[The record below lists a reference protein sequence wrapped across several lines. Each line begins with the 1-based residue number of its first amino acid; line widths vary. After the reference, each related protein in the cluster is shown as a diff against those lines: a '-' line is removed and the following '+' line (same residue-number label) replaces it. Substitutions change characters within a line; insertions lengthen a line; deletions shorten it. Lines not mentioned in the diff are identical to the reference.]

1 MDKNINKQNVY
12 ISEEE
17 NTLNWIEIQSSFKKS
32 FGNEIYNS
40 WLQKISLVKEYNDY
54 LILGVPTRFFR
65 DWIVSRYLDK
75 ILEQVKSFKLSL
87 NRIEFKIIE
96 ENKQNQELIKIDQL
110 NKVTEIKDSILNYN
124 RLNPNLSFES
134 FIKGKSNEIA
144 LSYSKKVC
152 DYVSRY
158 NPLYIC
164 GGVGLGKTHLLNAI
178 GLETQKDNNVM
189 FISAERFMYHF
200 IKSIKKNDMV
210 NFKDFFRKSSVF
222 IIDDIQFIS
231 GKESLQEEFFHTFN
245 SLIEKG
251 SQIIISSDRPPMK
264 LDRVQERIKS
274 RLSGGLVVDIEAP
287 DLDLKIKILKKKI
300 EEIQN
305 QFKENID
312 LSDEV
317 INYIASESKTN
328 IRELIGVLNRVIAFS
343 RVHNKVLTTVDCK
356 NILKDVFSQIRVIT
370 VDKIQNIVSNYFNIA
385 LSDMLSQ
392 RRSRPLARP
401 RQIAMY
407 LAKKMTSRSLPEIGR
422 RFANRDHTT
431 VIHAV
436 KTITRLSDQDDEMKK
451 ILIKLKVF
459 CWNSEEMQ
467 FIVKRDIL
475 LKSLNFVQ
483 GVVEKKNTLPI
494 LSNVLLQ
501 LKEKKLTIVATD
513 LDIVFHDEIEDVKVL
528 KEGSTTT
535 SAAILYDILR
545 KISSNS
551 ELNFDLKNENKLSLK
566 E

>member
-1 MDKNINKQNVY
+1 MDKNIKKENVY
-12 ISEEE
+12 LSEEE
-17 NTLNWIEIQSSFKKS
+17 KTLNWDDVQDSFKKT
-32 FGNEIYNS
+32 FGTEIYNS
-40 WLQKISLVKEYNDY
+40 WLQKISLVKEFNDY

-75 ILEQVKSFKLSL
+75 ILEQVKTFKLSL

-96 ENKQNQELIKIDQL
+96 DNKQNQEIIKIDAVS
-110 NKVTEIKDSILNYN
+110 KVTEIKDSILNYN
-124 RLNPNLSFES
+124 RLNPNLSFEN
-134 FIKGKSNEIA
+134 FIEGKSNDIA

-152 DYVSRY
+152 EHLNRY

-164 GGVGLGKTHLLNAI
+164 AGVGLGKTHLLNAI
-178 GLETQKDNNVM
+178 GLELQNDNNVM

-251 SQIIISSDRPPMK
+251 SQIIISADRAPIK
-264 LDRVQERIKS
+264 LDRVQDRIKS
-274 RLSGGLVVDIEAP
+274 RLAGGLVVDIEIP
-287 DLDLKIKILKKKI
+287 DLELKEKIIKKKI
-300 EEIQN
+300 EEIQS
-305 QFKENID
+305 QFKENIN

-317 INYIASESKTN
+317 ISYIASESKTN

-343 RVHNKVLTTVDCK
+343 RVHNKILNIVDCK
-356 NILKDVFSQIRVIT
+356 NILKDVFNQIRVIT
-370 VDKIQNIVSNYFNIA
+370 VDKIQNVVSNYFNIA
-385 LSDMLSQ
+385 LSEMLSQ

-407 LAKKMTSRSLPEIGR
+407 LAKKMTTRSLPEIGR

-436 KTITRLSDQDDEMKK
+436 KTISRLSEQDDEMKK
-451 ILIKLKVF
+451 NINHI
-459 CWNSEEMQ
+459 
-467 FIVKRDIL
+467 
-475 LKSLNFVQ
+475 KSL
-483 GVVEKKNTLPI
+483 
-494 LSNVLLQ
+494 LLEQ
-501 LKEKKLTIVATD
+501 
-513 LDIVFHDEIEDVKVL
+513 
-528 KEGSTTT
+528 
-535 SAAILYDILR
+535 
-545 KISSNS
+545 
-551 ELNFDLKNENKLSLK
+551 
-566 E
+566 

>member
-1 MDKNINKQNVY
+1 MEKNNIKKNNVY

-17 NTLNWIEIQSSFKKS
+17 KTLVWEDIQASFKKT

-75 ILEQVKSFKLSL
+75 ILEQVKAFKLSL
-87 NRIEFKIIE
+87 SRIEFKIIE
-96 ENKQNQELIKIDQL
+96 ETKQNQDFIKINEL

-124 RLNPNLSFES
+124 RLNPNLNFDS
-134 FIKGKSNEIA
+134 FIQGKSNDIA

-152 DYVSRY
+152 EHVSRY

-178 GLETQKDNNVM
+178 GLSLQHENNVM

-245 SLIEKG
+245 SLMDKG
-251 SQIIISSDRPPMK
+251 SQIIISSDRSPMK
-264 LDRVQERIKS
+264 LDKVQDRIKS
-274 RLSGGLVVDIEAP
+274 RLAGGLVVDIEAP
-287 DLDLKIKILKKKI
+287 DLELKAKIIKKKI
-300 EEIQN
+300 EEIEN
-305 QFKENID
+305 QFKENIN
-312 LSDEV
+312 LNEEV
-317 INYIASESKTN
+317 INFIASETKTN

-343 RVHNKVLTTVDCK
+343 RVHNKILSISDCK
-356 NILKDVFSQIRVIT
+356 NILRDVFNQIRVIT
-370 VDKIQNIVSNYFNIA
+370 VDKIQNVVSNYFNIP

-436 KTITRLSDQDDEMKK
+436 KTISRLTDQDDEMKK
-451 ILIKLKVF
+451 NINQI
-459 CWNSEEMQ
+459 
-467 FIVKRDIL
+467 
-475 LKSLNFVQ
+475 KSL
-483 GVVEKKNTLPI
+483 
-494 LSNVLLQ
+494 LLEQ
-501 LKEKKLTIVATD
+501 Q
-513 LDIVFHDEIEDVKVL
+513 
-528 KEGSTTT
+528 
-535 SAAILYDILR
+535 
-545 KISSNS
+545 
-551 ELNFDLKNENKLSLK
+551 
-566 E
+566 

>member
-1 MDKNINKQNVY
+1 MDKNNIKQHNVY

-17 NTLNWIEIQSSFKKS
+17 KTLNWEEIQNSFKKS
-32 FGNEIYNS
+32 FGNEIYSS

-54 LILGVPTRFFR
+54 LILSVPTRFFR

-87 NRIEFKIIE
+87 NRIEFKIVE
-96 ENKQNQELIKIDQL
+96 ENKNNSDTIKIDEL

-124 RLNPNLSFES
+124 RLNPNLNFDSFV
-134 FIKGKSNEIA
+134 KGKSNEIA

-152 DYVSRY
+152 EQVSRY

-178 GLETQKDNNVM
+178 GLNLQSENNVM

-210 NFKDFFRKSSVF
+210 NFKDFFRKSSIF
-222 IIDDIQFIS
+222 IIDDIQFIR

-245 SLIEKG
+245 SLIDKG
-251 SQIIISSDRPPMK
+251 SQIIISADRPPMK

-274 RLSGGLVVDIEAP
+274 RLAGGLVVDIETP
-287 DLDLKIKILKKKI
+287 DLDLKVKIIKNKI
-300 EEIQN
+300 QEIQS

-312 LSDEV
+312 LNEEV
-317 INYIASESKTN
+317 INFIANESKTN
-328 IRELIGVLNRVIAFS
+328 IRELIGILNRVVAFS
-343 RVHNKVLTTVDCK
+343 RVHNRTLSVGDCK
-356 NILKDVFSQIRVIT
+356 TILKDIFSQIKVIT
-370 VDKIQNIVSNYFNIA
+370 VDKIQNVVSNYFNIP

-401 RQIAMY
+401 RQIAMF
-407 LAKKMTSRSLPEIGR
+407 LAKKLTSRSLPEIGR

-436 KTITRLSDQDDEMKK
+436 KTITRLADQDDEMKK
-451 ILIKLKVF
+451 NISQIK
-459 CWNSEEMQ
+459 N
-467 FIVKRDIL
+467 L
-475 LKSLNFVQ
+475 LLEQ
-483 GVVEKKNTLPI
+483 
-494 LSNVLLQ
+494 
-501 LKEKKLTIVATD
+501 
-513 LDIVFHDEIEDVKVL
+513 
-528 KEGSTTT
+528 
-535 SAAILYDILR
+535 
-545 KISSNS
+545 
-551 ELNFDLKNENKLSLK
+551 
-566 E
+566 

>member
-1 MDKNINKQNVY
+1 MENKNTKHHNTF

-17 NTLNWIEIQSSFKKS
+17 KTLNWEEIQISFKKS
-32 FGNEIYNS
+32 FGDEVYNS
-40 WLQKISLVKEYNDY
+40 WLQKISLVKEFNDY
-54 LILGVPTRFFR
+54 LILAVPTRFFR

-96 ENKQNQELIKIDQL
+96 ENKQNQELIKIEEL

-124 RLNPNLSFES
+124 RLNPNLNFES
-134 FIKGKSNEIA
+134 FIQGKSNDIA

-152 DYVSRY
+152 EQISRY

-178 GLETQKDNNVM
+178 GLELQSNNNVM

-245 SLIEKG
+245 SLLEKG
-251 SQIIISSDRPPMK
+251 SQIIISADRAPMK
-264 LDRVQERIKS
+264 LDRVQDRIKS
-274 RLSGGLVVDIEAP
+274 RLSGGLVVDIETP
-287 DLDLKIKILKKKI
+287 DLELKTRIIKKKI
-300 EEIQN
+300 DEIQN
-305 QFKENID
+305 QFKEIIN
-312 LSDEV
+312 LNDEI
-317 INYIASESKTN
+317 INYIASETKTN

-343 RVHNKVLTTVDCK
+343 RVHNKELSINDCK
-356 NILKDVFSQIRVIT
+356 NILKDVFSQIRVVT
-370 VDKIQNIVSNYFNIA
+370 VDKIQNVVSNYFNIA
-385 LSDMLSQ
+385 LSEMLSQ

-407 LAKKMTSRSLPEIGR
+407 LSKKMTSRSLPEIGR

-436 KTITRLSDQDDEMKK
+436 KTITRLSEQDDEMKK
-451 ILIKLKVF
+451 SINQI
-459 CWNSEEMQ
+459 
-467 FIVKRDIL
+467 
-475 LKSLNFVQ
+475 KSL
-483 GVVEKKNTLPI
+483 
-494 LSNVLLQ
+494 LLEQ
-501 LKEKKLTIVATD
+501 
-513 LDIVFHDEIEDVKVL
+513 
-528 KEGSTTT
+528 
-535 SAAILYDILR
+535 
-545 KISSNS
+545 
-551 ELNFDLKNENKLSLK
+551 
-566 E
+566 

>member
-1 MDKNINKQNVY
+1 MDNNITKKQNAF

-17 NTLNWIEIQSSFKKS
+17 KTLNWEDIQATFKKT
-32 FGNEIYNS
+32 FGTEVYNS

-96 ENKQNQELIKIDQL
+96 DNKQNQEYLKINEL

-124 RLNPNLSFES
+124 RLNPNLNFDS
-134 FIKGKSNEIA
+134 FIEGKSNDIA

-152 DYVSRY
+152 EHIARY

-178 GLETQKDNNVM
+178 GLKLQNNNNVM

-245 SLIEKG
+245 SLIDKG
-251 SQIIISSDRPPMK
+251 SQIIISADRSPMK
-264 LDRVQERIKS
+264 LDRVQDRIKS
-274 RLSGGLVVDIEAP
+274 RLSGGLVVDIDLP
-287 DLDLKIKILKKKI
+287 DLELKVKIIKKKI

-305 QFKENID
+305 QFKENIK
-312 LSDEV
+312 LSEDV
-317 INYIASESKTN
+317 INYVATESRTN
-328 IRELIGVLNRVIAFS
+328 IRELIGVLNRVIAFG
-343 RVHNKVLTTVDCK
+343 RVHNKELTINDCK
-356 NILKDVFSQIRVIT
+356 NILRDVFSQIRVIT
-370 VDKIQNIVSNYFNIA
+370 VDKIQNVVSNYFNIA
-385 LSDMLSQ
+385 LGEMLSQ

-407 LAKKMTSRSLPEIGR
+407 LAKKMTTRSLPEIGR

-436 KTITRLSDQDDEMKK
+436 KTITRLSEQDDEMKK
-451 ILIKLKVF
+451 NINQI
-459 CWNSEEMQ
+459 
-467 FIVKRDIL
+467 
-475 LKSLNFVQ
+475 KSL
-483 GVVEKKNTLPI
+483 
-494 LSNVLLQ
+494 LLEQ
-501 LKEKKLTIVATD
+501 
-513 LDIVFHDEIEDVKVL
+513 
-528 KEGSTTT
+528 
-535 SAAILYDILR
+535 
-545 KISSNS
+545 
-551 ELNFDLKNENKLSLK
+551 
-566 E
+566 

>member
-1 MDKNINKQNVY
+1 MEKNKTKAHSVY
-12 ISEEE
+12 VSEEE
-17 NTLNWIEIQSSFKKS
+17 KTLNWEEIQSSFQKT
-32 FGNEIYNS
+32 FGSEIYNS
-40 WLQKISLVKEYNDY
+40 WLQKLTLIKEFNDY

-96 ENKQNQELIKIDQL
+96 ENKQNQEIIKYNEL

-124 RLNPNLSFES
+124 RLNPKLNFDN
-134 FIKGKSNEIA
+134 FIQGKSNDIA

-152 DYVSRY
+152 EDISRY
-158 NPLYIC
+158 NPLYLC

-178 GLETQKDNNVM
+178 GLELQDNNNVM

-231 GKESLQEEFFHTFN
+231 GKDSLQEEFFHTFN
-245 SLIEKG
+245 SLMDKG
-251 SQIIISSDRPPMK
+251 SQIIISSDRTPMK
-264 LDRVQERIKS
+264 LDRVQDRIKS
-274 RLSGGLVVDIEAP
+274 RLAGGLVVDIETP
-287 DLDLKIKILKKKI
+287 DLELKIKIIRKKL
-300 EEIQN
+300 EEIQS
-305 QFKENID
+305 QFKENIQ

-317 INYIASESKTN
+317 INYVANESKTN
-328 IRELIGVLNRVIAFS
+328 IRELIGILNRVVAFS
-343 RVHNKVLTTVDCK
+343 RVNNKELSINDCK

-370 VDKIQNIVSNYFNIA
+370 VDKIQNVVSNYFNIS
-385 LSDMLSQ
+385 LSEMLSQ

-401 RQIAMY
+401 RQVAMY

-436 KTITRLSDQDDEMKK
+436 KTITRLSEQDDEMKK
-451 ILIKLKVF
+451 NLNQIK
-459 CWNSEEMQ
+459 S
-467 FIVKRDIL
+467 IL
-475 LKSLNFVQ
+475 LDQ
-483 GVVEKKNTLPI
+483 
-494 LSNVLLQ
+494 
-501 LKEKKLTIVATD
+501 
-513 LDIVFHDEIEDVKVL
+513 
-528 KEGSTTT
+528 
-535 SAAILYDILR
+535 
-545 KISSNS
+545 
-551 ELNFDLKNENKLSLK
+551 
-566 E
+566 

>member
-1 MDKNINKQNVY
+1 MEKNNITKQKVY

-17 NTLNWIEIQSSFKKS
+17 KTINWIEIQDSFKKS
-32 FGNEIYNS
+32 FGNEIYTS

-87 NRIEFKIIE
+87 HRIEFKIIE
-96 ENKQNQELIKIDQL
+96 ENIDNTDLIKIDEL

-124 RLNPNLSFES
+124 RLNPNLSFDN
-134 FIKGKSNEIA
+134 FIQGKSNDIA

-152 DYVSRY
+152 EHVSRY
-158 NPLYIC
+158 NPLYVC

-178 GLETQKDNNVM
+178 GLELQSENNVM

-222 IIDDIQFIS
+222 IIDDIQFIR

-245 SLIEKG
+245 SLMDKG
-251 SQIIISSDRPPMK
+251 SQIIISADRTPMK

-274 RLSGGLVVDIEAP
+274 RLAGGLVVDIDAP
-287 DLDLKIKILKKKI
+287 DLDLKVKIIKKKI
-300 EEIQN
+300 LEIQN
-305 QFKENID
+305 QFKENIN

-317 INYIASESKTN
+317 INYVANESKTN

-343 RVHNKVLTTVDCK
+343 RVHNKVLTISDCK
-356 NILKDVFSQIRVIT
+356 NILKDVFSQIRIIT
-370 VDKIQNIVSNYFNIA
+370 VDKIQNVVSNYFNIP

-401 RQIAMY
+401 RQLAMY

-436 KTITRLSDQDDEMKK
+436 KTITRLSEQDDEMKK
-451 ILIKLKVF
+451 NINQI
-459 CWNSEEMQ
+459 
-467 FIVKRDIL
+467 
-475 LKSLNFVQ
+475 KSL
-483 GVVEKKNTLPI
+483 
-494 LSNVLLQ
+494 LLEQ
-501 LKEKKLTIVATD
+501 
-513 LDIVFHDEIEDVKVL
+513 
-528 KEGSTTT
+528 
-535 SAAILYDILR
+535 
-545 KISSNS
+545 
-551 ELNFDLKNENKLSLK
+551 
-566 E
+566 

>member
-1 MDKNINKQNVY
+1 MDKNIKKHNVY

-17 NTLNWIEIQSSFKKS
+17 KTLNWEEIQTSFKKT

-40 WLQKISLVKEYNDY
+40 WLQKISLIKEFNDY

-96 ENKQNQELIKIDQL
+96 ENKQNSEYIKIDQL
-110 NKVTEIKDSILNYN
+110 NKVTEIKDSLLNYN
-124 RLNPNLSFES
+124 RLNTNLNFDN
-134 FIKGKSNEIA
+134 FIEGKSNDIA

-152 DYVSRY
+152 EHISRY

-178 GLETQKDNNVM
+178 GLELQNENNVM
-189 FISAERFMYHF
+189 YISAERFMYHF

-245 SLIEKG
+245 SLIDKG
-251 SQIIISSDRPPMK
+251 SQIIISADRDPLK

-274 RLSGGLVVDIEAP
+274 RLAGGLVVSIDTP
-287 DLDLKIKILKKKI
+287 DVELKRKIVKKKI

-305 QFKENID
+305 QFKENIN
-312 LSDEV
+312 LNDEV
-317 INYIASESKTN
+317 IDFIANESKTN
-328 IRELIGVLNRVIAFS
+328 IRELIGVLNRVVAFG
-343 RVHNKVLTTVDCK
+343 RVHNKDLTINDCK
-356 NILKDVFSQIRVIT
+356 NILKDIFNQIRVVT
-370 VDKIQNIVSNYFNIA
+370 VDKIQNVVSNYFNIG
-385 LSDMLSQ
+385 LSEMLSQ

-401 RQIAMY
+401 RQVAMY
-407 LAKKMTSRSLPEIGR
+407 LAKKLTTRSLPEIGR

-436 KTITRLSDQDDEMKK
+436 KTITRLSEQDDEMKK
-451 ILIKLKVF
+451 NINQIK
-459 CWNSEEMQ
+459 S
-467 FIVKRDIL
+467 IL
-475 LKSLNFVQ
+475 LEQ
-483 GVVEKKNTLPI
+483 
-494 LSNVLLQ
+494 
-501 LKEKKLTIVATD
+501 
-513 LDIVFHDEIEDVKVL
+513 
-528 KEGSTTT
+528 
-535 SAAILYDILR
+535 
-545 KISSNS
+545 
-551 ELNFDLKNENKLSLK
+551 
-566 E
+566 